1 MLPRFGSSPDRR
13 AAAVALAALAL
24 VLVQV
29 LALAGPAPLALALTP
44 AEIEAGNQA
53 ARRVQQEQEERR
65 LQQLRE
71 DAQRRGA
78 ETSVPTPEA
87 KAPSLPKGGVC
98 REITRI
104 VLTGASLLSP
114 AEQAAL
120 TAPYEGRCLYA
131 EDIEHLLGDI
141 LKAYMDRGYV
151 AVRPYV
157 RAQDLSGGR
166 LEILIVE
173 GRVERLDLKGSKG
186 WFAPNLSTAFPGMQG
201 RPLNLRDIEQGLD
214 QINRL
219 GSNQASMEIE
229 PGEEP
234 GASVVVIK
242 NEQSFPL
249 KLSAGMDNLGGLS
262 TGRDQGSYTVSLDS
276 PLGLGDYLTYTR
288 RTTLFERDQYRDSR
302 SDSLFYSVPLGY
314 WTFQASYSFSDY
326 HSPVTTTTTTLV
338 ARGSSESFRAEASYV
353 AYRDQDQKL
362 TLLAAINRKGTRNY
376 LADSFLEV
384 SSRNLTIADADATW
398 QKQLSWASANLGLG
412 FSQGLR
418 ELNAK
423 ADPEGTGVVSPHAQG
438 AKVRYSGGLA
448 VPFSL
453 LGQNVTFTS
462 QATGQF
468 ALEPLYG
475 SEQITLGSFYTVR
488 GFNRNSLSADR
499 GWYVRNELSTALPAL
514 PFIDVTP
521 RPFVAFDGG
530 RVEGFKTI
538 RDANL
543 TGVAGGLR
551 VSGGHVSGELSVAKS
566 LSTPVSLPH
575 EPAQFSATLTASF

>member
-1 MLPRFGSSPDRR
+1 MLPRFGSFTDRR
-13 AAAVALAALAL
+13 AAAGALA
-24 VLVQV
+24 V
-29 LALAGPAPLALALTP
+29 LALILVLIGPTPLALALTP

-53 ARRVQQEQEERR
+53 ARRIQQEQEERR

-78 ETSVPTPEA
+78 ETSVPAPEA
-87 KAPSLPKGGVC
+87 KAPTLPKSGVC
-98 REITRI
+98 REIKRI
-104 VLTGASLLSP
+104 DLVGASLLGSEER
-114 AEQAAL
+114 AVL
-120 TAPYEGRCLYA
+120 TALYEGRCLYA
-131 EDIEHLLGDI
+131 EDIERLLGDI

-157 RAQDLSGGR
+157 RAQDLSDGR
-166 LEILIVE
+166 LEVLIVE
-173 GRVERLDLKGSKG
+173 GRVERLELKGGKG
-186 WFAPNLSTAFPGMQG
+186 WFAPNLATAFPFVQG
-201 RPLNLRDIEQGLD
+201 GPLNLRDIEQGLD

-229 PGEEP
+229 PGEES

-262 TGRDQGSYTVSLDS
+262 TGRNQGSYTVSLDS

-288 RTTLFERDQYRDSR
+288 RTTLLERDQYRDAR

-326 HSPVTTTTTTLV
+326 HSPVTTASNTLV

-384 SSRNLTIADADATW
+384 SSRNLTIADADASW
-398 QKQLSWASANLGLG
+398 QKRLPWASVNLGLG

-418 ELNAK
+418 QLNAK
-423 ADPEGTGVVSPHAQG
+423 ADPEGAGVVSPHAQG

-453 LGQNVTFTS
+453 LGQDVTFSS
-462 QATGQF
+462 QVTGQF

-488 GFNRNSLSADR
+488 GFNRHSLSGDR

-514 PFIDVTP
+514 PFTDVVP

-538 RDANL
+538 RDASL

-551 VSGGHVSGELSVAKS
+551 VGGRHVSGELSVAKS